1 MSMPES
7 DDTFAVYYLEEELGI
22 AGESLITTG
31 AIVEMLSWDW
41 LELTILQAFSM

>member
-1 MSMPES
+1 MSMPEG
-7 DDTFAVYYLEEELGI
+7 DDTFAVYYLEEDLGI
-22 AGESLITTG
+22 AGESHVTTG

>member
-1 MSMPES
+1 MPES
-7 DDTFAVYYLEEELGI
+7 DDTFTVYYLEEELGI
-22 AGESLITTG
+22 AGESLVTTG

>member
-1 MSMPES
+1 MSMPEG

-22 AGESLITTG
+22 AGESHVTTG

>member
-1 MSMPES
+1 MSTPES
-7 DDTFAVYYLEEELGI
+7 HNTFAVYYVEEELGVE
-22 AGESLITTG
+22 GESHINIG